1 MKISEFANDEQI
13 DELNAQD
20 VGTGLGK
27 GVRAVGTGVKNFAK
41 GFGQG
46 LMGKV
51 PSKDAKT
58 APAAAPAAKG
68 KPTTAPKAGK
78 AAPSAKPAAAPAAKA
93 AQPAAGPNMDT
104 IKSSVASFNPKQ
116 RVAIRQ
122 QAAKKAGVV

>member
-46 LMGKV
+46 LMGNV
-51 PSKDAKT
+51 PGKDKKP
-58 APAAAPAAKG
+58 APSAAPAAKAN
-68 KPTTAPKAGK
+68 PATTKAAPKA
-78 AAPSAKPAAAPAAKA
+78 ATTAKPAAAPAAKA
-93 AQPAAGPNMDT
+93 ATAPNIDS
-104 IKSSVASFNPKQ
+104 IKTSVASFKPKQ

>member
-46 LMGKV
+46 LMGNV
-51 PSKDAKT
+51 PGKDKKP
-58 APAAAPAAKG
+58 APSAAPAAKAN
-68 KPTTAPKAGK
+68 PATTK
-78 AAPSAKPAAAPAAKA
+78 AATTAKPAAAPAAKA
-93 AQPAAGPNMDT
+93 ATGPNIDS
-104 IKSSVASFNPKQ
+104 IKTSVASFKPKQ

>member
-51 PSKDAKT
+51 PGKDAKT
-58 APAAAPAAKG
+58 APAAAPAAK
-68 KPTTAPKAGK
+68 
-78 AAPSAKPAAAPAAKA
+78 A
-93 AQPAAGPNMDT
+93 AQPATGPNMDT